1 MVCIHYT
8 RFHGMNLWRFYLGRL
23 AVYYIIKGLCPG
35 GANVLKIQDQSLY
48 IYYRTLVL
56 KVFKSEY
63 SIKFN
68 TVISQLNYGIH
79 LNYGSVTV

>member
-1 MVCIHYT
+1 
-8 RFHGMNLWRFYLGRL
+8 
-23 AVYYIIKGLCPG
+23 
-35 GANVLKIQDQSLY
+35 VLKIQDQSLY